1 MAYTEPKR
9 LKGGERAAVS
19 AKLSNRKF
27 NTVVMSLIK
36 AAWLSYDLLW
46 KCCLCPDWGVH
57 HHLTERLKTEDRES
71 ETRCAIIMKKML
83 TFKKAGRKK
92 KGKIDSVWSLVVGN
106 YLWLCVCWSACVCV
120 YVCEVVTVPLQ
131 PPGNQPAACCQWKS
145 SIFPL
150 IFPASLLFIL
160 LFLFSSPR

>member
-9 LKGGERAAVS
+9 LNGGERAAVS

-36 AAWLSYDLLW
+36 AAWLSYALLW
-46 KCCLCPDWGVH
+46 KCCLCPDISSSSHW
-57 HHLTERLKTEDRES
+57 TPQDRGQRIRNTLCHYNE
-71 ETRCAIIMKKML
+71 KML

-131 PPGNQPAACCQWKS
+131 PPGNHPAACCQWKS